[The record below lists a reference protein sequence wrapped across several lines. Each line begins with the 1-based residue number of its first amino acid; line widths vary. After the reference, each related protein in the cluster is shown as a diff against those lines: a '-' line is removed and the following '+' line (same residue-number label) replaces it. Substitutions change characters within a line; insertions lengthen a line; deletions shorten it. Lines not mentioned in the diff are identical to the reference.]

1 MDEIYQP
8 KLWKRLLADVIDF
21 LLFAL
26 VLLAFDLPQ
35 YLGAWDLF
43 GLSETHDEEL
53 ADRRDSGLFEF
64 SEDGTTFSYL
74 TFDMEATDREAEFQK
89 ILDAIS
95 YYYLDYKPTLG
106 EDDLTDE
113 ERDQLTPSYVNT
125 RVLKIDPETLC
136 SDVLTISAIDAD
148 PASATLLPT
157 LTRGEGEDQEVLTS
171 ADQEY
176 WEIAV
181 AAMNDKDSQGC
192 YDIAISDYANL
203 PHMTRMREHR
213 SLIHSYQIMWS
224 AAVSTVIFF
233 LIIPCALPYCQTL
246 GRRFEKIAAVSKD
259 GYMPSLLNRLSRNI
273 VQTLF
278 VWLSVSLLVFIPLFI
293 DLILLLCNKNHRSLA
308 DFVAGTVL
316 IDLNRT
322 TMIDP
327 KDAKS
332 AQEDL
337 YEHFTD

>member
-21 LLFAL
+21 FLFAL

-43 GLSETHDEEL
+43 GLSETYDEEL
-53 ADRRDSGLFEF
+53 ADRRATGLFEF
-64 SEDGTTFSYL
+64 SEDGQTFSYL
-74 TFDMEATDREAEFQK
+74 SFDMEVDDKEAEFQK

-95 YYYLDYKPTLG
+95 YYYLEYKPSLG
-106 EDDLTDE
+106 EDDLTEDE
-113 ERDQLTPSYVNT
+113 RAELTPSYVNT
-125 RVLKIDPETLC
+125 KILKIDPETLS

-148 PASATLLPT
+148 PASATLKTT
-157 LTRGEGEDQEVLTS
+157 LKRDEDDEEVYTS

-192 YDIAISDYANL
+192 YDIAITDYANL
-203 PHMTRMREHR
+203 PHMERMREHR

-308 DFVAGTVL
+308 DFAGGTVL

-322 TMIDP
+322 MMIDP